1 MKVRIEN
8 NKNIQTMEQKDI
20 DIYEILKDEEY
31 GTELYTPKCG
41 KVWHSG
47 MANDKDSA
55 KAIWTED
62 EAGREHFFD
71 KNGKIYKEGE
81 ILLFPSKEMRDWS
94 KLAWNTGD
102 ILVNKDGNAHVI
114 FEGFDDDTYE
124 TFNGNNYLWKNEGIT
139 MCFGEYEDE
148 LPTSD
153 FSKANKEDA
162 QKYIRQIEKRL
173 GYKLNFENLKIEKPE
188 FKDGDVLFVKCN
200 DSAFIEIFE
209 YSKKN
214 GELYDHA
221 SLDITTQE
229 LDISGKYKIS
239 KENIVEI
246 RLATE
251 EEKKQ
256 FFSSLAKKGK
266 AWDAEKKQ
274 VVDLKPVK
282 LTFEIGKLYVFNE
295 DDEDGELTIIGKLID
310 KNESEDTLTF
320 GNQYEIETEKF
331 VTDQAFDLRI
341 SVNKELREA
350 TENEVELFNKHYA
363 IWKKEK
369 EAKEHRAF
377 KPFDKVLVRSG
388 DNYKWLPAL
397 FIRDRGVGFESRHTA
412 LPIHSGEPA
421 SFAQCISYDGNEYLA
436 FTSDPF

>member
-1 MKVRIEN
+1 MEEN
-8 NKNIQTMEQKDI
+8 INVA
-20 DIYEILKDEEY
+20 EILKDKPQGTKLYDLLRNIDVELDKVHTTVAGTYIECTSTNEVGSTLLFDY
-31 GTELYTPKCG
+31 SKLGTEESWLDG
-41 KVWHSG
+41 LQ
-47 MANDKDSA
+47 
-55 KAIWTED
+55 
-62 EAGREHFFD
+62 
-71 KNGKIYKEGE
+71 
-81 ILLFPSKEMRDWS
+81 ILLPSKEMRDWS

-188 FKDGDVLFVKCN
+188 FKDGDVLFVKCKGGT
-200 DSAFIEIFE
+200 FIEIFN
-209 YSKKN
+209 YYKRN

-274 VVDLKPVK
+274 IVDYLKPK
-282 LTFEIGKLYVFNE
+282 
-295 DDEDGELTIIGKLID
+295 
-310 KNESEDTLTF
+310 
-320 GNQYEIETEKF
+320 IE
-331 VTDQAFDLRI
+331 
-341 SVNKELREA
+341 
-350 TENEVELFNKHYA
+350 
-363 IWKKEK
+363 
-369 EAKEHRAF
+369 F
-377 KPFDKVLVRSG
+377 KSFDKVVVRDTEYSTWCA
-388 DNYKWLPAL
+388 DL
-397 FIRDRGVGFESRHTA
+397 FSHIDEDYRYACVGATWSFCIPYNEETA
-412 LPIHSGEPA
+412 KLIGTTNNVE
-421 SFAQCISYDGNEYLA
+421 G
-436 FTSDPF
+436 